1 MACSDV
7 GAQGG
12 SGGDVRMQGWPPE
25 RRRGQGRARRL
36 PYVSADESGDEL
48 TAASSVSLHIDRSWA
63 KLKSATAQHGG
74 AVELV
79 VLQVVGLDSDEF
91 RASADGLRRRRRRR
105 RVHPAQWRCRKDA
118 EEYQQSRGNGWMRS
132 RACRRVPRRRHGQ
145 RQWQRRRGHLDDAGL
160 HECSWTRMGARLGL

>member
-1 MACSDV
+1 MTNNQPAPDGVMRLIFGYWNTGVIGAAATHSV
-7 GAQGG
+7 FTHLENGAGTAAEVAARAGISERGAQSLLDG
-12 SGGDVRMQGWPPE
+12 
-25 RRRGQGRARRL
+25 L
-36 PYVSADESGDEL
+36 VS
-48 TAASSVSLHIDRSWA
+48 
-63 KLKSATAQHGG
+63 
-74 AVELV
+74 VELV